1 MIPRE
6 PSRGP
11 QLGFLYIPPYRIQ
24 GISIAGEQSFVQVP
38 ELDVCFD
45 IGTAPR
51 TALTSNYVALT
62 HGHMDH
68 AAGIAYYFSQRQ
80 FQGMGTGNIVCPPEV
95 KPAIQNIMEAWSGL
109 EGQRTPFNVIPLGH
123 EQEFQI
129 KNGIDLRAF
138 TTQHTVPSVG
148 YVVVEK
154 RSKLLPELQGMEQEQ
169 IMAIKASGRP
179 ITHVLQIPLV
189 CYTGDTYWGSHFQR
203 DDVLKARILITECTF
218 LETGH
223 RKRAAVGK
231 HLHVDNI
238 ETCARPARPRPSC
251 SRTSPAAHTWA
262 RPANCSNGSS
272 PPATAT
278 ACTSSWTAAPTNA
291 ATNANS
297 KRPRPRAAQPRT
309 RSAVG
314 RHPWSRFLTGSTGWA
329 GLTG

>member
-80 FQGMGTGNIVCPPEV
+80 FQGMGTGNIFCPPEV

-203 DDVLKARILITECTF
+203 DDVLKARILITECPF
-218 LETGH
+218 LEPSP

-238 ETCARPARPRPSC
+238 LDLCEASEAEAIVLTHLSRRTHLGEARKLLERVIPARHRDRLHILMD
-251 SRTSPAAHTWA
+251 SR
-262 RPANCSNGSS
+262 ANKRRYERQLEE
-272 PPATAT
+272 A
-278 ACTSSWTAAPTNA
+278 AAPGSAAENA
-291 ATNANS
+291 
-297 KRPRPRAAQPRT
+297 
-309 RSAVG
+309 
-314 RHPWSRFLTGSTGWA
+314 
-329 GLTG
+329 